1 MNIKNFIISLLAFL
15 IIIQCKKNETE
26 KPFIEI
32 GKDIAQQAKVELGKN
47 LKNAIE
53 SKGTVGAIEFC
64 SLKAISLTY
73 ELSQKLNVK
82 LKRVSDKPRNPAN
95 SANEEEI
102 KIIEKFKY
110 QILRKENLIPVTV
123 QTDKAQI
130 GFYPIETN
138 TMCLQCHGD
147 LEKNI
152 SKEVSNKLS
161 TLYPV
166 DKAINYTENQIRG
179 MWVVERSKDL
189 K

>member
-1 MNIKNFIISLLAFL
+1 MNLKTFTIGFLVFL
-15 IIIQCKKNETE
+15 IFIQCKKNEIE
-26 KPFIEI
+26 KPFIEM
-32 GKDIAQQAKVELGKN
+32 GKDIAQQAKAELGKN

-53 SKGTVGAIEFC
+53 SKGTFGAIEFC
-64 SLKAISLTY
+64 NLKAISLTY

-82 LKRVSDKPRNPAN
+82 LKRVTDKPRNPAN
-95 SANEEEI
+95 AANEEEI
-102 KIIEKFKY
+102 KIIENFKD
-110 QILRKENLIPVTV
+110 QILKKENLIPVTL
-123 QTDKAQI
+123 QTDTAQI
-130 GFYPIETN
+130 GYYPIETN

-152 SKEVSNKLS
+152 SKEVSMKLS

-166 DKAINYTENQIRG
+166 DKAINYSENQIRG